1 VKLVVLVVVLATA
14 PVALAASAANPG
26 VTAKAIA
33 IGSSGPLTGES
44 GGAAGLLRGA
54 DAYFRYVNARGGV
67 NGRKIAFTIRD
78 DAGDVAQAVEN
89 ARALVED
96 DGVFALFSVVGDEA
110 NLAVRDY
117 TTPRRVPVVFS
128 AAGATTLGRDYRRFP
143 YTIGYAPPPVAEASV
158 YTAHVLATDRK
169 QAKVA
174 VLYDVGEGSALVAAI
189 RKRLGAN
196 QKLLLKA
203 VPYDAA
209 TSDVA
214 TQVAE
219 LRESKVNTLLVFLR
233 GAGAVEAV
241 TAANRLGWRP
251 QLYLGSGAAASVR
264 SMPQRAV
271 EGAISAVVAKDPA
284 TSTWAKDPG
293 MLLAGRI
300 ATKYAKGAGATDAG
314 TVAGMAAA
322 YSFVDALRKTGKPPT
337 RDGLMRAVTHMNEAS
352 NPFLLP
358 GIRVRTTPTSRFP
371 ISQVGLQRRHA
382 AQWVLVGGLQP
393 AAP

>member
-1 VKLVVLVVVLATA
+1 MIVL
-14 PVALAASAANPG
+14 LAAAPAAFAGSAASPG

-33 IGSSGPLTGES
+33 IGSSGPLTGDP
-44 GGAAGLLRGA
+44 AAASLVRGA
-54 DAYFRYVNARGGV
+54 NAYFKYVNARGGV

-78 DAGDVAQAVEN
+78 DAGDAAQALEN
-89 ARALVED
+89 ARALVEQ

-117 TTPRRVPVVFS
+117 ATPRKVPVVFS
-128 AAGATTLGRDYRRFP
+128 AATATTLGRDYGRFP
-143 YTIGYAPPPVAEASV
+143 YTIGYAPPAAAEAAV
-158 YTAHVLATDRK
+158 YAAHVLATDRK
-169 QAKVA
+169 LAKVA
-174 VLYDVGEGSALVAAI
+174 VLYGVGEGSALVAGV

-196 QKLLLKA
+196 GKLLVKA

-209 TSDVA
+209 ASDVA

-219 LRESKVNTLLVFLR
+219 LRATGANTLFVLLPGPV
-233 GAGAVEAV
+233 AVDAV
-241 TAANRLGWRP
+241 AEANRLRWKP
-251 QLYLGSGAAASVR
+251 QLYLGSAAAASVR

-271 EGAISAVVAKDPA
+271 EGAISAVFAKDPA
-284 TSTWAKDPG
+284 TPTWAKDAG
-293 MLLAGRI
+293 SLLGGRI
-300 ATKYAKGAGATDAG
+300 VARYAKGAGGTDAG

-322 YSFVDALRKTGKPPT
+322 YSFVDALRKAGKTPT

-358 GIRVRTTPTSRFP
+358 GIRVRTTPTSRLP
-371 ISQVGLQRRHA
+371 ISQLGLQRR
-382 AQWVLVGGLQP
+382 QGGRWVLIGGLQP